1 MPSTTLPV
9 VDYTAT
15 VTDGTNSGTFTF
27 RVIKQPAST
36 RTIATLSTSAERF
49 ILTFLVA
56 DITSYTATTN
66 PLTTFGVNFTA
77 MLIKALRSMIV
88 AGTSMIPAP
97 GAYISFGASTFSIV
111 DTVDI
116 AQTTDKTTDVFL
128 VTCNIKEETAATYTT
143 TDDEVPKSSRSD
155 ELPPWQMP
163 ADVNFDSQTT
173 DGMTL
178 GFAYPVE
185 DLDGKQKYDSESL
198 RQKGLSSGGMVAVEN
213 YAKDPFASP
222 PSFPKVTGTLR
233 VTKSF
238 LRLDTADASADF
250 SLKEGLV
257 NSENLSVNLGGA
269 SLYFPKG
276 TLSPASVSL
285 TPKVY
290 KMPIPWLPKT
300 KHPLNKTYGELFYGY
315 STTTANR
322 IAVNRTGQI
331 IIVNK
336 PMRYIEVSAS
346 FAFRPEGFAVW
357 LANRGYKELDSA
369 AADGEKNITDVK
381 SGTLKEAW
389 LTKVGK
395 KTTDERIWRGFTM
408 VKPSTWV
415 GELIRAFF
423 PTDNDFVW
431 ATAKDNFG
439 GKVTQ

>member
-27 RVIKQPAST
+27 RVRKQPAST

-77 MLIKALRSMIV
+77 MLIKALRTLIV
-88 AGTSMIPAP
+88 GGASMIPAP
-97 GAYISFGASTFSIV
+97 GAQISFGSSSFSVV

-116 AQTTDKTTDVFL
+116 AQTTDKTVDVFL
-128 VTCNIKEETAATYTT
+128 VTCNIKEEAATTYAVS
-143 TDDEVPKSSRSD
+143 DDETPKSSRSD

-163 ADVNFDSQTT
+163 AEVTFDSQTT

-185 DLDGKQKYDSESL
+185 DLDGKKTYSNETL
-198 RQKGLSSGGMVAVEN
+198 RKKGLGSGGLVAVEN

-222 PSFPKVTGTLR
+222 PSFPKVNGTLR
-233 VTKSF
+233 VSKAF
-238 LRLDTADASADF
+238 LRGGGSVDISALQGTVNASDI
-250 SLKEGLV
+250 SLSLEGAQFV
-257 NSENLSVNLGGA
+257 
-269 SLYFPKG
+269 FPEG
-276 TLSPASVSL
+276 TLSPTMLQVS
-285 TPKVY
+285 PKLY
-290 KMPIPWLPKT
+290 KMPVPWLPKT
-300 KHPLNKTYGELFYGY
+300 KHPLGKTYGELFYGY
-315 STTTANR
+315 SKTTANR

-331 IIVNK
+331 IVVNK
-336 PMRYIEVSAS
+336 PMRYLEVSAAFS
-346 FAFRPEGFAVW
+346 FRPEGFAVW
-357 LANRGYKELDSA
+357 LANRGYRELDSA
-369 AADGEKNITDVK
+369 SADGGKNIVDDK

-389 LTKVGK
+389 LTKAGK
-395 KTTDERIWRGFTM
+395 KTQNERIWRGFTM
-408 VKPSTWV
+408 VKPSSSV
-415 GELIRAFF
+415 ESLLREFF
-423 PTDNDFVW
+423 PANNDFVW
-431 ATAKDNFG
+431 ATTKDNFG

>member
-1 MPSTTLPV
+1 MPSTILPV
-9 VDYTAT
+9 VDYTVA

-27 RVIKQPAST
+27 RVMKQPAST
-36 RTIATLSTSAERF
+36 RTIATLSTSSERF

-56 DITSYTATTN
+56 DITSYTAMMN
-66 PLTTFGVNFTA
+66 PRTTFGVNFTT
-77 MLIKALRSMIV
+77 MLIKALRGMIV
-88 AGTSMIPAP
+88 GGASMIPAP
-97 GAYISFGASTFSIV
+97 GAQISFGATAFSIV

-116 AQTTDKTTDVFL
+116 AQMIDKTVDVFL
-128 VTCNIKEETAATYTT
+128 VTCNINETT
-143 TDDEVPKSSRSD
+143 TSAVTDDHVPKAARSD

-163 ADVNFDSQTT
+163 ADANFDSQTT
-173 DGMTL
+173 EGMTL

-185 DLDGKQKYDSESL
+185 DLDGTQEYDSESL
-198 RQKGLSSGGMVAVEN
+198 RQKGMGGERLVAVEN

-233 VTKSF
+233 VTRSF
-238 LRLDTADASADF
+238 LRLNMANSSADF

-257 NSENLSVNLGGA
+257 NSEDLSVNIGGA

-285 TPKVY
+285 TPKIY
-290 KMPIPWLPKT
+290 KMPVPWLPKT

-315 STTTANR
+315 SKTTANR

-336 PMRYIEVSAS
+336 PMRYVEVSAS

-357 LANRGYKELDSA
+357 LANRGYRELDSA
-369 AADGEKNITDVK
+369 SADGGKNITDDK

-389 LTKVGK
+389 LTKAGK
-395 KTTDERIWRGFTM
+395 KTQDERIWRGFTM
-408 VKPSTWV
+408 VKPSSWV
-415 GELIRAFF
+415 GELVEAFF
-423 PTDNDFVW
+423 ASDDTFVW
-431 ATAKDNFG
+431 ATTKDNYG

>member
-27 RVIKQPAST
+27 RVRKQPAST

-56 DITSYTATTN
+56 DVTNYTATTN

-77 MLIKALRSMIV
+77 MLIKALRTLIV
-88 AGTSMIPAP
+88 GGASMIPAP
-97 GAYISFGASTFSIV
+97 GAQISFGSSSFSIV

-116 AQTTDKTTDVFL
+116 AQTADNTTDVFL
-128 VTCNIKEETAATYTT
+128 VTCNIKEEAATTYAVS
-143 TDDEVPKSSRSD
+143 DDETPKSSRSD

-163 ADVNFDSQTT
+163 ADAVFDSQTT
-173 DGMTL
+173 EGMTL

-185 DLDGKQKYDSESL
+185 DLDGTQQYDSESL
-198 RQKGLSSGGMVAVEN
+198 RQKGLGSGNMVAVEN

-233 VTKSF
+233 VTRSF
-238 LRLDTADASADF
+238 LRLDTADSSADF
-250 SLKEGLV
+250 SLKEGVV
-257 NSENLSVNLGGA
+257 NSEDLSVNIGGA

-285 TPKVY
+285 TPKIY
-290 KMPIPWLPKT
+290 KMPVPWLPNT

-315 STTTANR
+315 SKTTANR

-336 PMRYIEVSAS
+336 PMRYVEVSAS
-346 FAFRPEGFAVW
+346 FAYRPEGFAVW
-357 LANRGYKELDSA
+357 LANRGYRELDSA
-369 AADGEKNITDVK
+369 SADGGKNITDDK

-389 LTKVGK
+389 LTKAGK
-395 KTTDERIWRGFTM
+395 KTQNERIWRGFTM
-408 VKPSTWV
+408 VKPSSWV
-415 GELIRAFF
+415 GELVEAFF
-423 PTDNDFVW
+423 ASDDTFVW
-431 ATAKDNFG
+431 ATTKDNYG